1 MSDPIR
7 AALDA
12 ACRAECMARARVN
25 ECQDEPCGQICGWCK
40 KGTTAAIAA
49 FLRALSPDV
58 TFQFRSGEHRT
69 ALDAFADAVLAAAK
83 DQTND

>member
-25 ECQDEPCGQICGWCK
+25 ECQDEPCGQICEWCK

-49 FLRALSPDV
+49 FLRAFPTTDP
-58 TFQFRSGEHRT
+58 
-69 ALDAFADAVLAAAK
+69 AFFVQLHNLADAVLAAAK
-83 DQTND
+83 EDRE

>member
-1 MSDPIR
+1 MTDPIR
-7 AALDA
+7 AALDK
-12 ACRAECMARARVN
+12 ACRAECMARARFN

-49 FLRALSPDV
+49 FLRALPINHSRVP
-58 TFQFRSGEHRT
+58 FYAYWHPLAR
-69 ALDAFADAVLAAAK
+69 AVEDAAK

>member
-1 MSDPIR
+1 MTDPIR

-12 ACRAECMARARVN
+12 AWRAECMARACIN

-49 FLRALSPDV
+49 FLRALPINHSRVP
-58 TFQFRSGEHRT
+58 FYAYWHPLAR
-69 ALDAFADAVLAAAK
+69 AVEDAAK
-83 DQTND
+83 EDQK

>member
-1 MSDPIR
+1 MTDPIR

-12 ACRAECMARARVN
+12 AWRAACMARACIN

-49 FLRALSPDV
+49 FLRALPINHSRVP
-58 TFQFRSGEHRT
+58 FYAYWHPLAR
-69 ALDAFADAVLAAAK
+69 AVEDAAK
-83 DQTND
+83 EDQK